1 MIYLTQLTP
10 DSTLGNL
17 PSHDFQV
24 TPATPGQVGAQ
35 KFAEKSELPGVIIMN
50 GTRIAG
56 MIYRRKFN
64 EWISLPDRS
73 EVYMN
78 RPIQVL
84 LDFGKTQPLQLP
96 ETCQIDEAARI
107 ALNRSEDLVYEQVVI
122 AFNSGSARLLDMQVL
137 LLDQGQI

>member
-1 MIYLTQLTP
+1 
-10 DSTLGNL
+10 
-17 PSHDFQV
+17 
-24 TPATPGQVGAQ
+24 
-35 KFAEKSELPGVIIMN
+35 MN

-107 ALNRSEDLVYEQVVI
+107 ALNRSEDLVYEQVLI